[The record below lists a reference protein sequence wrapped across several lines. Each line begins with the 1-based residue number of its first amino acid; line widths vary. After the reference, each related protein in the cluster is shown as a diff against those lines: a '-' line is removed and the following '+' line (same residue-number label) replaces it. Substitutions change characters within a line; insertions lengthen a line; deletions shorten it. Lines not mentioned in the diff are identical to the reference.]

1 MNINNQNEETT
12 MSFILSVLLFFLLYS
27 VGVAL
32 WRFYTVYRK
41 VREATRQF
49 RDFSGTR
56 NSSAYGNGAKQD
68 NANRRDTYG
77 GSNNSNSS
85 YGSGSGRRTTTTPS
99 GDVVEDRRSEYEI
112 NRKIFTKEE
121 GEYIDFEEQ

>member
-1 MNINNQNEETT
+1 

-27 VGVAL
+27 VGVAA
-32 WRFYTVYRK
+32 WRLYTVYRK

-49 RDFSGTR
+49 RNFGGAR
-56 NSSAYGNGAKQD
+56 NSSAYGNNGKQG
-68 NANRRDTYG
+68 NTYG
-77 GSNNSNSS
+77 GSSSTNGRSNGGSS
-85 YGSGSGRRTTTTPS
+85 YDSSNRQRTTTTSS

-121 GEYIDFEEQ
+121 GEYVDFEEL

>member
-1 MNINNQNEETT
+1 

-27 VGVAL
+27 VGVAA
-32 WRFYTVYRK
+32 WRLYTVYRK

-49 RDFSGTR
+49 RNFGGAR
-56 NSSAYGNGAKQD
+56 NSSAYGNNGKQGS
-68 NANRRDTYG
+68 TYG
-77 GSNNSNSS
+77 GNRSANGNNS
-85 YGSGSGRRTTTTPS
+85 YGSCDSGSRQRTTTTSS

-121 GEYIDFEEQ
+121 GEYVDFEEL

>member
-1 MNINNQNEETT
+1 

-27 VGVAL
+27 VGVAA
-32 WRFYTVYRK
+32 WRLYTVYRK

-49 RDFSGTR
+49 RNFGGAR
-56 NSSAYGNGAKQD
+56 NSSAYGNNGKQGS
-68 NANRRDTYG
+68 TYG
-77 GSNNSNSS
+77 DNRSANGNNG
-85 YGSGSGRRTTTTPS
+85 YGSYDSGSRQRTTTTSS

-121 GEYIDFEEQ
+121 GEYVDFEEL